1 MKLSYTIHNWSG
13 RDWSAF
19 CAAAEDARMQGVEID
34 TVQNPIFRSRTSP
47 TSPEMAVSARRAM
60 THRQLD
66 IPVVGMGGVT
76 TAEDVEALQAEW
88 KGAASC

>member
-34 TVQNPIFRSRTSP
+34 TVQNPIFRRRTSP
-47 TSPEMAVSARRAM
+47 TNPEMALSARRAM
-60 THRQLD
+60 THRGLD
-66 IPVVGMGGVT
+66 IPVVGTVGDF
-76 TAEDVEALQAEW
+76 AAPQA
-88 KGAASC
+88 